1 MAPRHELRSDSG
13 VSRKNPSIDVTW
25 EARRLE
31 AKPVDNAGAFDRPDP
46 YANPK
51 TPATFISQRKQARS
65 DTGGADLESL
75 FGLNP
80 GKLDRASHRPSRRDR
95 PFG

>member
-1 MAPRHELRSDSG
+1 VAPRRESRSDSG
-13 VSRKNPSIDVTW
+13 DSPKNPFLDVTW
-25 EARRLE
+25 ETRRLE
-31 AKPVDNAGAFDRPDP
+31 AKPVDKAGGFDRPDR
-46 YANPK
+46 YANPN
-51 TPATFISQRKQARS
+51 TLATFISQGKQARS
-65 DTGGADLESL
+65 DTGRADLESL

>member
-1 MAPRHELRSDSG
+1 MAPRHESCSDSG
-13 VSRKNPSIDVTW
+13 DSPKNPFLDVTW
-25 EARRLE
+25 EAGRLE
-31 AKPVDNAGAFDRPDP
+31 AKPVDKAGEFDRPDP

-51 TPATFISQRKQARS
+51 TPATFISQGKQARS
-65 DTGGADLESL
+65 DTGRADLESL

-95 PFG
+95 PYG